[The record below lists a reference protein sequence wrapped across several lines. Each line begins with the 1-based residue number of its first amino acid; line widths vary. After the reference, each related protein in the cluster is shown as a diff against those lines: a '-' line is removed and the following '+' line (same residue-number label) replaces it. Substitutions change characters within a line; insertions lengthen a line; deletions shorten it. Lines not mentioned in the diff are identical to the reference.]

1 MGKTDELKKEEG
13 ADATSPVREEEETT
27 LACSSRRS
35 KTT

>member
-1 MGKTDELKKEEG
+1 MNLKKKEG

-27 LACSSRRS
+27 LACSSSNRRRS

>member
-1 MGKTDELKKEEG
+1 MNLKKKEG

-27 LACSSRRS
+27 LACSSTRRS